1 MKQIVVFSI
10 CFGLVPAVL
19 SFAGDSKTKSTIEQM
34 DINVRDM
41 SGLRSLRPVTG
52 GIPLAQ
58 GAAPEGASFVLYDEN
73 NKPVPSQTLVLARWN
88 DRRQCE

>member
-10 CFGLVPAVL
+10 CFCFVPAVL
-19 SFAGDSKTKSTIEQM
+19 SFAGDSNTKSTIEQM

-52 GIPLAQ
+52 GVPL
-58 GAAPEGASFVLYDEN
+58 V
-73 NKPVPSQTLVLARWN
+73 
-88 DRRQCE
+88 

>member
-19 SFAGDSKTKSTIEQM
+19 SFAGDKRTKSTMQQM

-58 GAAPEGASFVLYDEN
+58 GAAPEGAYTVRN
-73 NKPVPSQTLVLARWN
+73 Q
-88 DRRQCE
+88 